1 MIRRPPRST
10 RTDTLFPYT
19 TLFRSIRIAPDAGAA
34 QEWETAEGGG
44 ILSRSVGGSIT
55 GRGFKVLLL
64 DDLIK
69 DFGAAHSEVLRQ
81 SVWDWWLSTAST
93 RLEPPALV
101 IAIGTRWHAD
111 DFIGRLLLKDLT
123 GVV

>member
-1 MIRRPPRST
+1 MVSHEASLSTTWGRAVRRWA
-10 RTDTLFPYT
+10 TDHPELG
-19 TLFRSIRIAPDAGAA
+19 IRIAPDAGAA

-69 DFGAAHSEVLRQ
+69 DFGAAHPEGLRQ
-81 SVWDWWLSTAST
+81 SGCDWGLDTGST
-93 RLEPPALV
+93 RLQQPGPA
-101 IAIGTRWHAD
+101 T
-111 DFIGRLLLKDLT
+111 
-123 GVV
+123 